1 MKYALHAS
9 LHRPARRP
17 DQTAAR
23 AGIDRQPLPARAEAE
38 AEEGF
43 EQTAPPFRPRPAF
56 LPPQP
61 TVIVNAYGRPAVIS
75 SLPPAI
81 TTDHERPTLKFPAV
95 PPPVTPPHPNA
106 PEPLLDI
113 NEPTL
118 EEKPIR
124 LADVSGE
131 IDADAGE
138 DEERDEGRDE
148 DRGGDSEDEEADRG
162 PKTRIAQVS
171 HLRSQANLRPRKKGQ
186 PASDAAHHIRD
197 QRESSDGVP
206 QIEPIDPAAWLADE
220 AHARTSDRRDSADGV
235 DNSDTIIPTPRTRP
249 NNVV

>member
-1 MKYALHAS
+1 MRAPNEGQAHA
-9 LHRPARRP
+9 
-17 DQTAAR
+17 
-23 AGIDRQPLPARAEAE
+23 AGDGNFDHA
-38 AEEGF
+38 
-43 EQTAPPFRPRPAF
+43 APPFRPRPAF

-75 SLPPAI
+75 SRPPSI

-118 EEKPIR
+118 EEKPVR

-131 IDADAGE
+131 VDGDAGE
-138 DEERDEGRDE
+138 DEERDQEHDE
-148 DRGGDSEDEEADRG
+148 DLGKDGDDEEADRG
-162 PKTRIAQVS
+162 AKTRIAHVAQ
-171 HLRSQANLRPRKKGQ
+171 LRNQANLRPRKKGQ
-186 PASDAAHHIRD
+186 PASDPAHRISD
-197 QRESSDGVP
+197 QRDTSDGVP
-206 QIEPIDPAAWLADE
+206 QIEPIDPSAWLADE

-235 DNSDTIIPTPRTRP
+235 DNSDTIVPTPRTRP
-249 NNVV
+249 NHVV